1 MSINQSKTVDL
12 IENRSILVEFE
23 PKTSK
28 NVKNRQ
34 IWLKFDQFP
43 IKFDQFSIKFEVRF
57 EFGPRF
63 RIGFVATSNRT
74 AGIESQ
80 KSIKRRFESD

>member
-1 MSINQSKTVDL
+1 MSIIQSKTVDL
-12 IENRSILVEFE
+12 YQKLVEFE
-23 PKTSK
+23 PKTS
-28 NVKNRQ
+28 
-34 IWLKFDQFP
+34 
-43 IKFDQFSIKFEVRF
+43 FSIQIRRIFDKIDLSRSEFKFKF

-80 KSIKRRFESD
+80 KSIKSRFDHD